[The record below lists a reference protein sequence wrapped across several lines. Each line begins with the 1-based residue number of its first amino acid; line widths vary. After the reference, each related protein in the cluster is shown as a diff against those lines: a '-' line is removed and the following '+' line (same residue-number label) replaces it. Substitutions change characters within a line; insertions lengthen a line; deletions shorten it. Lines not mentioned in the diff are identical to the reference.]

1 MPSVKDINEYL
12 SLIAPLNY
20 KMDFDNVGFLVG
32 CAEAEVSHILI
43 SLDITSDVITEALDT
58 GAQLIVSH
66 HPLFFSLKT
75 VTDQDIIGRKIVRML
90 SGGLSAICMHTNL
103 DAARGGVNDALAAAA
118 GITHEPDEAFE
129 VGIQEDQIIIG
140 QAELFTVNEAD
151 PLAINQAYPLASG
164 QANQFTFGQAE
175 LLNEDGF
182 LPYGEPF
189 SYGRVGYLK
198 SPCSLPEYLA
208 SLKKALGTNGLR
220 YHNAGRD
227 VYKVAVEG
235 GSGGDAF
242 SHAIEKGCDT
252 FITADIKYDVFLEAK
267 ELGINLIDG
276 DHYCTENLVTGVLAE
291 KLRGAF
297 PSVNVSI
304 SAKHKQTTQF
314 YV

>member
-1 MPSVKDINEYL
+1 MPGVKDINEYL

-32 CAEAEVSHILI
+32 RAGAEVSHILI
-43 SLDITSDVITEALDT
+43 SLDITSDVITEALDI

-90 SGGLSAICMHTNL
+90 SDGLSAICMHTNL

-118 GITHEPDEAFE
+118 GITHEPDAAYES
-129 VGIQEDQIIIG
+129 GSQEDQIITG
-140 QAELFTVNEAD
+140 QAALFDVNGAD
-151 PLAINQAYPLASG
+151 PLDVSQAYPLAAG
-164 QANQFTFGQAE
+164 QVNQFSFGQAE

-198 SPCSLPEYLA
+198 SPCPFSEYLA

-220 YHNAGRD
+220 YHDAGRD

-235 GSGGDAF
+235 GSGGDALA
-242 SHAIEKGCDT
+242 HAIEKGCDT

-267 ELGINLIDG
+267 EAGINLIDG
-276 DHYCTENLVTGVLAE
+276 DHYCTENLVTSVLAE

-297 PSVNVSI
+297 PSVRVTI
-304 SAKHKQTTQF
+304 SSKHKQTVQF